1 MMRRAGSVGV
11 QSGFEK
17 QTRENMD
24 LKMYRKSTK
33 MAENECR
40 KAWLGEKQR
49 RAFRA
54 QHLGLRVQAD
64 SSSNKSNKARAVP
77 KLQREKD
84 ELIAISDS

>member
-1 MMRRAGSVGV
+1 MIHRAGSASV
-11 QSGFEK
+11 QSRFVK

-24 LKMYRKSTK
+24 LKMYLKSRQ

-40 KAWLGEKQR
+40 KAQMGEKHR

-54 QHLGLRVQAD
+54 QSLWMCVEAD
-64 SSSNKSNKARAVP
+64 SSSNKSNKARAVLM
-77 KLQREKD
+77 LQREKD